1 MATASALQ
9 LFPPGL
15 RLGVGLGR
23 DSVRLRVRVLLP
35 VLQRVI
41 HAVPIREDA
50 GPSPHRLGGPHGL
63 RHGAEVALTRLR
75 AHAGCLELQAQ
86 HEAIGGVE
94 RPAVVSDT
102 ASHAAARNQKGGATR
117 AAAEGCLSDQT

>member
-15 RLGVGLGR
+15 GLGVGLGR

-50 GPSPHRLGGPHGL
+50 GPSPPHDDS
-63 RHGAEVALTRLR
+63 RDRDR
-75 AHAGCLELQAQ
+75 
-86 HEAIGGVE
+86 
-94 RPAVVSDT
+94 RRSR
-102 ASHAAARNQKGGATR
+102 SR
-117 AAAEGCLSDQT
+117 

>member
-50 GPSPHRLGGPHGL
+50 GPSPCRLGGPHGL

-75 AHAGCLELQAQ
+75 AHAGCLELQAK
-86 HEAIGGVE
+86 HEAIGGSSGPPSSATL
-94 RPAVVSDT
+94 RAT
-102 ASHAAARNQKGGATR
+102 LRRGIRRGGHHAPPPLKVA
-117 AAAEGCLSDQT
+117 